1 MKVKG
6 EERRGEIRQNP
17 PPSLTIIILYRSSRD
32 NESMSENPHPSPPS
46 ADDDNGGDTSKRR
59 KNRPGR
65 SSRRRKHKARSI
77 LMEAT
82 GETITT
88 NNDVIKD
95 SLKESVV
102 PTDRSYTLEGVKVRR
117 KEEWLKRRKSV
128 HNLIHNDVSSS
139 FDQVDEQQTQH
150 IHDESSS
157 LDPID
162 ECQLKAQLGYVP
174 GNAVCVAA
182 RTSLEESFNI
192 SDASEI
198 DDNLQASSSPSTP
211 PSVLKLYP
219 MAVRETYRGGTT
231 DGRRFKGRR
240 RGVERSST
248 KGNDEKTD
256 DSNNNQSTTNTDS
269 KKAKK
274 ERCWF
279 IETPSDGQAAV
290 ATKID
295 TVSQHDGDDEEAP
308 KHIIEPFPTTYWL
321 TSPKLRTYISKMELS
336 KDNNV
341 QTIERR
347 LRSSQEYLNQ
357 MERAHKSYG
366 RTRWQLLT
374 SQDRERVI
382 ERGWENALDE
392 RRGVAGISLTKGR
405 FDCVK
410 CLHAHA
416 AHYLAQV
423 AEWEEEMEMG
433 DTEDEECNRDD
444 LNLVGKWTME
454 AVEKLLLENA
464 C

>member
-1 MKVKG
+1 
-6 EERRGEIRQNP
+6 
-17 PPSLTIIILYRSSRD
+17 
-32 NESMSENPHPSPPS
+32 MSENPHPSPPS
-46 ADDDNGGDTSKRR
+46 ADDDNGNGGDTSKRR

-117 KEEWLKRRKSV
+117 KEEWLKRRKYM
-128 HNLIHNDVSSS
+128 HNLINNNDVSSS
-139 FDQVDEQQTQH
+139 LFDQDEQQTQH

-174 GNAVCVAA
+174 GNAICVAA

-198 DDNLQASSSPSTP
+198 DDNLQASSSPSPPSPSSTP

-231 DGRRFKGRR
+231 DGRKFKGRR

-256 DSNNNQSTTNTDS
+256 DSNNQSTTNTDS

-279 IETPSDGQAAV
+279 IESPSDGQAAV
-290 ATKID
+290 ATTID
-295 TVSQHDGDDEEAP
+295 TVTQHDDDDKEAPEAP
-308 KHIIEPFPTTYWL
+308 KHIIEPFPTIYWL

-347 LRSSQEYLNQ
+347 LRSSSEYLNQ

-433 DTEDEECNRDD
+433 NISDNNAEDEECNRDD

>member
-1 MKVKG
+1 MMAMIG
-6 EERRGEIRQNP
+6 ALETTNP
-17 PPSLTIIILYRSSRD
+17 
-32 NESMSENPHPSPPS
+32 PHPSPPS
-46 ADDDNGGDTSKRR
+46 ADDDNGNGGNTSKRR

-65 SSRRRKHKARSI
+65 SSRRRKYKARSI

-82 GETITT
+82 GETIITT

-128 HNLIHNDVSSS
+128 HNDLINNNDVSSS

-150 IHDESSS
+150 IHDEGSSS

-174 GNAVCVAA
+174 GNAICVAA

-192 SDASEI
+192 SDAISEI
-198 DDNLQASSSPSTP
+198 DDNLQASSSSSSPPSSP

-231 DGRRFKGRR
+231 DGRKFKGRR

-256 DSNNNQSTTNTDS
+256 DSNNQSTTNNTDS

-279 IETPSDGQAAV
+279 IESPSNGQAAV

-295 TVSQHDGDDEEAP
+295 TVAQHDDDDDKEAPEAP

-433 DTEDEECNRDD
+433 DAEDEECNRDD

-454 AVEKLLLENA
+454 AVEKLLLEKA
-464 C
+464 RKEEGT